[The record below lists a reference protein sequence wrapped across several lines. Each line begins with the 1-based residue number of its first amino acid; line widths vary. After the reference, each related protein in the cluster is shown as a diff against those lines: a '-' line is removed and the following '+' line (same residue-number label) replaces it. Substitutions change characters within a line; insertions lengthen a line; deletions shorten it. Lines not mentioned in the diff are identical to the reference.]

1 MTDEPRADDLTPPQA
16 QPPAEAPPARS
27 GGARAR
33 TRTARGC
40 RPPQSRFPRLR
51 PRRPHRQPR
60 RFRPSHP
67 APPAAPPAAAAVPP
81 VTPPAVQPA
90 AEKPSGGHG
99 STGAI
104 IAVAV
109 VLAFVVAAFTGASAG
124 FFGARLAAG
133 QGFGGI
139 TKAAK
144 ITVVPS
150 RTTDPAVAASAAS
163 VPSVVNVDVSGDGA
177 SSGSQ
182 ALPEDHP
189 GVPMKGNGSGVAY
202 KSSSDG
208 GTYILT
214 NNHVV
219 EEADK
224 ITVRDA
230 TGKSYP
236 AKLVGRD
243 PETDIAVLEVDAA
256 LPAIDLGNSGDL
268 VVGQSVVAIGS
279 PYGLEHTVTSGVV
292 SALGRSLPD
301 FTDSGNAYPLVDVIQ
316 TDAAINPGNS
326 GGALVD
332 SRGRLVGINTAIY
345 SDSGSNGGI
354 GFAVPVNTAVRVGN
368 QLVEGGEINHPFV
381 GIIGSTLTEEL
392 AAEKKL
398 SVKEGAYV
406 AEVAKGSGAEKAGVK
421 VDDVVVAVDGAPI
434 RSMDDLILQIRR
446 KQVGRRSHHHR
457 FARRQGDG
465 PQGHRRRQARRV
477 LRSEHGAHGGAQAVD
492 AGGRPLSSNSDRR
505 APAVAGALVISADR
519 SARRPAASARLGG
532 LARAHPREHPYRRR
546 RSCSYH
552 ERRDQADRHAR
563 RLRLFLVLRSLGGHR
578 GLRGEHRLSRSGH
591 LRDRVLRRRPPW
603 LARRRPTGS

>member
-1 MTDEPRADDLTPPQA
+1 MTDEPRADDLTPPEA
-16 QPPAEAPPARS
+16 QPPAEAPPPVPEMP
-27 GGARAR
+27 
-33 TRTARGC
+33 TPE
-40 RPPQSRFPRLR
+40 PPPA
-51 PRRPHRQPR
+51 PPVAAPAAQPV
-60 RFRPSHP
+60 PQA
-67 APPAAPPAAAAVPP
+67 APPAAPPPAAAVPPVTPAAAPAQPPAAAVPP
-81 VTPPAVQPA
+81 VTPPAAQPTA
-90 AEKPSGGHG
+90 DKPPSTHG
-99 STGAI
+99 STGAV
-104 IAVAV
+104 IAIAL

-133 QGFGGI
+133 RSFGGSV
-139 TKAAK
+139 KAAK

-163 VPSVVNVDVSGDGA
+163 VPSVVNIDVSGGTA
-177 SSGSQ
+177 SSGDP
-182 ALPEDHP
+182 ALPKDHP

-202 KSSSDG
+202 KSSPDG

-224 ITVRDA
+224 MTVRDA
-230 TGKSYP
+230 AGNTYP

-243 PETDIAVLEVDAA
+243 PETDIAVVEVAA
-256 LPAIDLGNSGDL
+256 EIPAIDLGNSGDL
-268 VVGQSVVAIGS
+268 VVGQTVVAIGS

-368 QLVEGGEINHPFV
+368 QLVKGGEINHPFV

-398 SVKEGAYV
+398 SAKEGAYV

-446 KQVGRRSHHHR
+446 KQVGDEVTITVSRGGKETDLKVTV
-457 FARRQGDG
+457 GDK
-465 PQGHRRRQARRV
+465 PAEF
-477 LRSEHGAHGGAQAVD
+477 S
-492 AGGRPLSSNSDRR
+492 
-505 APAVAGALVISADR
+505 APSTE
-519 SARRPAASARLGG
+519 PTAA
-532 LARAHPREHPYRRR
+532 PKP
-546 RSCSYH
+546 
-552 ERRDQADRHAR
+552 
-563 RLRLFLVLRSLGGHR
+563 
-578 GLRGEHRLSRSGH
+578 
-591 LRDRVLRRRPPW
+591 
-603 LARRRPTGS
+603 